1 MSHILSTDSKLLQSN
16 GSAGSATVL
25 THHYISGD
33 GTLDYPIGLT
43 FEPSA
48 ISAEASAWKP
58 SVDSSGNLTWTLTT
72 DTSEIT
78 EVNIRGPQGIQGPQ
92 GASGAQGI
100 QGIQGP
106 QGIPGLTGP
115 QGPQGEQGP
124 QGLQGEQGP
133 SGQDG
138 KSAYEIA
145 VAHGYVGTETQW
157 LASLVGPSGA
167 TGPQGPQGPSGA
179 NGKSAYE
186 IAVAAGF
193 TGTSAQWL
201 ASLVGPQGPE
211 GPSGA
216 QGATGPSGLTPKIR
230 INQATNYWEISYDN
244 GATWG
249 STNISATGPQG
260 PSGSQGPQGPSG
272 ASGAEGP
279 AGKSAYEIA
288 VQAGYTGTSAQ
299 WLASLVGPQGPSGSQ
314 GPSGADGFSPTI
326 STSTIPSGTRVYLTD
341 KTHTDVIDLLS
352 GASGAQGPQ
361 GPSGESYTGAL
372 IPISGK
378 DGITISA
385 TNSAVWIGYDGA
397 TPTIQYTRVTTGA
410 AYSYYAEL
418 LKISANDTD
427 KRISVI
433 TSASNNQD
441 IAGCLV
447 PANANQYSID
457 SVLTLNHS
465 TSAIEWKAAIP
476 TVAVATSAEATGSNI
491 LYIVTGA

>member
-1 MSHILSTDSKLLQSN
+1 MSQILSTDSKLLQSN

-92 GASGAQGI
+92 GESGAQGI
-100 QGIQGP
+100 QGPQGP

-138 KSAYEIA
+138 KSAYE
-145 VAHGYVGTETQW
+145 V
-157 LASLVGPSGA
+157 
-167 TGPQGPQGPSGA
+167 
-179 NGKSAYE
+179 
-186 IAVAAGF
+186 AVAAGY

-201 ASLVGPQGPE
+201 TSLVGPE

-216 QGATGPSGLTPKIR
+216 QGATGPSGLTPQLR

-244 GATWG
+244 GATWD

-260 PSGSQGPQGPSG
+260 ASGSQGPQGPSG

-288 VQAGYTGTSAQ
+288 VEAGYTGTSAQ
-299 WLASLVGPQGPSGSQ
+299 WLASLVGPQGPSGVQ

-385 TNSAVWIGYDGA
+385 TSSAVWIGYDGS
-397 TPTIQYTRVTTGA
+397 TPSIQYTHVTTGA
-410 AYSYYAEL
+410 AYSYAAEV

-427 KRISVI
+427 QRISII
-433 TSASNNQD
+433 TSATNHND
-441 IAGCLV
+441 LVGCLV
-447 PANANQYSID
+447 PAAASQYSVD
-457 SVLTLNHS
+457 SILTLNHS

-476 TVAVATSAEATGSNI
+476 TVAVATSADATGSNI